1 MMKGSLVL
9 EHNLPPG
16 GVQNSFLIQ
25 REIYYYDRI
34 LEWIRIL
41 TLFLWEIIFSNNFFK
56 RVLPQKF
63 DIVFKFK
70 YFLFWE
76 NSAILLVLFET
87 YFQI

>member
-9 EHNLPPG
+9 EHNLSPG